1 MITKGASRLRCNSP
15 EAVEKR
21 MADNKDCCR
30 AGKQLMGPH
39 DRITAEA
46 TGQLAIPANHKEF

>member
-1 MITKGASRLRCNSP
+1 MIAKGASRLRCDSP

-21 MADNKDCCR
+21 VADDKDCCR

-46 TGQLAIPANHKEF
+46 TRELAIPANHKKF

>member
-1 MITKGASRLRCNSP
+1 
-15 EAVEKR
+15 
-21 MADNKDCCR
+21 
-30 AGKQLMGPH
+30 MGPH